1 MDLNEGLTRRKFT
14 HGNAMVL
21 FDPKKIIR
29 ELCIHIRNTPYV
41 VGCIAWFTNAKVLKV
56 LERTRGC
63 AFVVTKHKMAHI
75 FKSTYDELPKFDR
88 YMPVRVVG
96 NGRGVTKNLMH
107 HKFVV
112 GLDTRKRPVW
122 VATGSFNITKNA
134 ETNLENMMIL
144 NDTRIAHQFYE
155 EFKRIRRI
163 SKTIGNSQQSRS
175 RRSRPSGTGT

>member
-14 HGNAMVL
+14 HGNAIVL

-29 ELCIHIRNTPYV
+29 ELSIHIRNTPYI
-41 VGCIAWFTNAKVLKV
+41 VGCVAWFTNAKVLKA
-56 LERTRGC
+56 LERVRGC

-107 HKFVV
+107 HKFVI
-112 GLDTRKRPVW
+112 GLDDRKRPVW

-144 NDTRIAHQFYE
+144 SDTRIAHQFYE

-163 SKTIGNSQQSRS
+163 SKPIGYSQQPRS
-175 RRSRPSGTGT
+175 RRRRLSGSET